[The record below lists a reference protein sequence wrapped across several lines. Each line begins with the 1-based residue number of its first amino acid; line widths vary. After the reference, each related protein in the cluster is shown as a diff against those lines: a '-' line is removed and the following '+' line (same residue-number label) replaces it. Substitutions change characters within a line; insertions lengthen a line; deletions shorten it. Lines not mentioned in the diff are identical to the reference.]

1 MLTGELVRLRA
12 LEPEDAEALWRW
24 HADPEV
30 ARWLTADYPESRD
43 RITKRFADRPPITY
57 DNTAFAVEQ
66 LDTGRLI
73 GVVVLRDATPESG
86 CAVLDIYLGERDVWG
101 QGHGTDTIR
110 VICRY
115 GFDVMRLHQIT
126 LWVVADNVRALRV
139 YEKVGFV
146 EEGRQRQT
154 FRRDGRWHDMILM
167 GMLEGELLG

>member
-12 LEPEDAEALWRW
+12 LEPADAEALWRW
-24 HADPEV
+24 NSDPEI
-30 ARWLTADYPESRD
+30 ARWLTEDYPQSRAQVV
-43 RITKRFADRPPITY
+43 KRFADRPPMTY
-57 DNTAFAVEQ
+57 DNATFAVDQ
-66 LDTGRLI
+66 LGTDRLI
-73 GVVVLRDATPESG
+73 GVVVLRDATPETG

-101 QGHGTDTIR
+101 HGHGTDTMR

-126 LWVVADNVRALRV
+126 LWVVADNARARRV

-154 FRRDGRWHDMILM
+154 FRREGRWHDLILM
-167 GMLEGELLG
+167 GLLEGELID